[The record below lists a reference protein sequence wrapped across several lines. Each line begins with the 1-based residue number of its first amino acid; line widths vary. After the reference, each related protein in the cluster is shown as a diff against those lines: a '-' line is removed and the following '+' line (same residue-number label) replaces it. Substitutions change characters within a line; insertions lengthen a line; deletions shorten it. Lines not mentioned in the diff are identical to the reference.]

1 MGTKGHTVSFDIR
14 IRLSRLSSRPWRAG
28 KDMLV
33 QLSVPSLGPKSTE
46 KDMHY
51 VLISEATNQTLSTEF
66 YI

>member
-1 MGTKGHTVSFDIR
+1 MGSKGHTVSFD

-51 VLISEATNQTLSTEF
+51 VLISEAKSTNQTLSTEF